1 MAIHD
6 AGMFTVKKTNRL
18 KILQDV
24 IDRNLRPGQAAEM
37 LSITP
42 RHCSRLL
49 KRYRQLGPL
58 GMNNHSRGR
67 VGNRLLPTSLID
79 QALCIIRE
87 HYRDFGPTLAL
98 ENLEE
103 VHGLVLGK
111 ETIRRLMIKAGIWI
125 PCRQRAPKIH
135 QPRYRRPCTGALIQ
149 IDGCDHHCIQEQFKK
164 KLRERLENPR
174 VPASQLHG
182 RKDQYK
188 IKLRGAGYRL
198 VYSVEDEIITVTVI
212 GVGKRENDAVYKV
225 TRHRS

>member
-1 MAIHD
+1 
-6 AGMFTVKKTNRL
+6 MFTVKKTNRL

-103 VHGLVLGK
+103 VHGLVL
-111 ETIRRLMIKAGIWI
+111 ESVHSRCLSHSVI
-125 PCRQRAPKIH
+125 
-135 QPRYRRPCTGALIQ
+135 
-149 IDGCDHHCIQEQFKK
+149 
-164 KLRERLENPR
+164 NPVR
-174 VPASQLHG
+174 TSSSSDDNKMFWQKS
-182 RKDQYK
+182 R
-188 IKLRGAGYRL
+188 
-198 VYSVEDEIITVTVI
+198 
-212 GVGKRENDAVYKV
+212 
-225 TRHRS
+225 

>member
-1 MAIHD
+1 M
-6 AGMFTVKKTNRL
+6 
-18 KILQDV
+18 
-24 IDRNLRPGQAAEM
+24 
-37 LSITP
+37 
-42 RHCSRLL
+42 
-49 KRYRQLGPL
+49 
-58 GMNNHSRGR
+58 
-67 VGNRLLPTSLID
+67 
-79 QALCIIRE
+79 
-87 HYRDFGPTLAL
+87 
-98 ENLEE
+98 
-103 VHGLVLGK
+103 
-111 ETIRRLMIKAGIWI
+111 
-125 PCRQRAPKIH
+125 
-135 QPRYRRPCTGALIQ
+135 IQ

>member
-79 QALCIIRE
+79 QALCIIRFVSGQVGSHTDGTPE
-87 HYRDFGPTLAL
+87 PDFQKQVRLAF
-98 ENLEE
+98 ENLKATLTAAGCTFDDIVDVTTFHTDPEQQLNDVMAVKQE
-103 VHGLVLGK
+103 IFAHPPYPNWTAVGVTWLAGFDF
-111 ETIRRLMIKAGIWI
+111 EIKVIARI
-125 PCRQRAPKIH
+125 P
-135 QPRYRRPCTGALIQ
+135 
-149 IDGCDHHCIQEQFKK
+149 
-164 KLRERLENPR
+164 
-174 VPASQLHG
+174 
-182 RKDQYK
+182 
-188 IKLRGAGYRL
+188 
-198 VYSVEDEIITVTVI
+198 
-212 GVGKRENDAVYKV
+212 
-225 TRHRS
+225 